1 MLFAWYTTA
10 VLLDACPTKQVDE
23 QLVGRLY
30 RAGQKRNVHIH
41 RLVMEGT
48 LESRMHQMWNM
59 LDTEPTNAGQVNIKR
74 RAILG
79 KLGQLD

>member
-1 MLFAWYTTA
+1 
-10 VLLDACPTKQVDE
+10 
-23 QLVGRLY
+23 
-30 RAGQKRNVHIH
+30 
-41 RLVMEGT
+41 
-48 LESRMHQMWNM
+48 MHQMWNM